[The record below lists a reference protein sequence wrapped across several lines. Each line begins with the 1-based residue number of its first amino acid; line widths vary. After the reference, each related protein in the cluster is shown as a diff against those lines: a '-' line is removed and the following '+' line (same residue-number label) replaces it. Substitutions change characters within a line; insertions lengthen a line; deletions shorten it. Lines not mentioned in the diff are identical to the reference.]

1 MYKLYLR
8 PGPIPD
14 NRWPIQNEL
23 NSIFIVFL
31 SHIALFGHFFFVLL
45 VCGLYIMVF
54 NLVFLQVFF
63 NVCVSC
69 NFLSF

>member
-31 SHIALFGHFFFVLL
+31 SHIALFGHFFLSYWSVAYILWFSI
-45 VCGLYIMVF
+45 LYF
-54 NLVFLQVFF
+54 YRFF

-69 NFLSF
+69 NFLGF